1 MHPSTFGKVQE
12 VADAFGN
19 LQPNVVQRAARGDLP
34 RFGRQYQR
42 NLQLPL
48 RFAQEQHLT
57 APELTL
63 AHEACDV
70 GCALETVIPLQ
81 LALNAAQLTLP
92 WRRAQCTPPE
102 PRCGLS
108 P

>member
-12 VADAFGN
+12 MTDAFGD

-42 NLQLPL
+42 NLQLAL
-48 RFAQEQHLT
+48 RFTQEQHLT

-63 AHEACDV
+63 AHEARHI
-70 GCALETVIPLQ
+70 GRALEAIIPLQ
-81 LALNAAQLTLP
+81 LALDAPQLTLP
-92 WRRAQCTPPE
+92 GRSAQCTP
-102 PRCGLS
+102 
-108 P
+108 